1 MPGQT
6 KSKFKKNFTEGGGA
20 PPPGGELFE
29 NPTPADTRDV
39 VAIFQRSGQA
49 DVDAA
54 VDAAK
59 RAYAKWRLVPAPHRA
74 EIIFRASE
82 MLLERKEEYSRD
94 MTREMGKVIKE
105 TRGDTQEA
113 IDTGYFMAGAG
124 PRPFCPPPPP
134 QAKKKIAN
142 ALLQPGG
149 GRGIVSPRDF
159 PLAPPSW

>member
-74 EIIFRASE
+74 EIIFGVAE

-94 MTREMGKVIKE
+94 MTGEMGKVIKE

-113 IDTGYFMAGAG
+113 IDTGYFMAGEGRRLFG
-124 PRPFCPPPPP
+124 PTVPSELKNKFAMAIRQPVGVCGM
-134 QAKKKIAN
+134 IAPWN
-142 ALLQPGG
+142 
-149 GRGIVSPRDF
+149 F
-159 PLAPPSW
+159 